1 MSKKNKNL
9 QKQVL
14 ISQTEE
20 EKDAV
25 VVTDEGASSAPEN
38 HQVEQVKEVK
48 EDKTDKKPAKEDKN
62 AKGKKEKKPKEKKFR
77 KKVRE
82 TVSELKKV
90 TWPSFGEV
98 CKKTGIVLSVVVIFG
113 IVLFGLDVGLYYLFG
128 LLT

>member
-9 QKQVL
+9 QEEVL

-25 VVTDEGASSAPEN
+25 VVTDEGDS
-38 HQVEQVKEVK
+38 VL
-48 EDKTDKKPAKEDKN
+48 PAKSGKKQDKEN
-62 AKGKKEKKPKEKKFR
+62 KKEAKDNKKDGKVKKEKKPKEKKFR

-82 TVSELKKV
+82 TASELKKV

-98 CKKTGIVLSVVVIFG
+98 CKKTSIVLSVVVIFG
-113 IVLFGLDVGLYYLFG
+113 LVLFGLDVALYYLFG

>member
-9 QKQVL
+9 EKQVL
-14 ISQTEE
+14 VSQTEE
-20 EKDAV
+20 KDGDDAV
-25 VVTDEGASSAPEN
+25 KQSSESVVPA
-38 HQVEQVKEVK
+38 KE
-48 EDKTDKKPAKEDKN
+48 EKKAVKEDKN
-62 AKGKKEKKPKEKKFR
+62 AKNKKEKKPKEKKFR
-77 KKVRE
+77 RKVRE

-90 TWPSFGEV
+90 SWPSFGEV

>member
-9 QKQVL
+9 QEEVL

-25 VVTDEGASSAPEN
+25 VVTDEGDSVLSAKSEKKQDKEN
-38 HQVEQVKEVK
+38 KKEAK
-48 EDKTDKKPAKEDKN
+48 DNKKDGKA
-62 AKGKKEKKPKEKKFR
+62 KKEKKPKEKKFR

-82 TVSELKKV
+82 TASELKKV

-98 CKKTGIVLSVVVIFG
+98 CKKTSIVLSVVVIFG
-113 IVLFGLDVGLYYLFG
+113 LVLFGLDVALYYLFG

>member
-14 ISQTEE
+14 VSQTEE
-20 EKDAV
+20 ENAAV
-25 VVTDEGASSAPEN
+25 VEDNGAEFVV
-38 HQVEQVKEVK
+38 VEEQTKQVKQ
-48 EDKTDKKPAKEDKN
+48 DKKQLKADKKDV
-62 AKGKKEKKPKEKKFR
+62 KGKKEKKPKEKKFR

-82 TVSELKKV
+82 TTSELKKV
-90 TWPSFGEV
+90 SWPSFGEV

-113 IVLFGLDVGLYYLFG
+113 VVLFGLDVALYYLFG